1 MIAWIAFWNILTKD
15 VKNYYLKP
23 PNISWGIIFPL
34 SWMLMQFIRT
44 PSTLDIDVRSLLP
57 GLMAMSILFGTT
69 SMLAVTITFE
79 RRGRSFDRLLLAPIS
94 MTTLVLAKISGA
106 VLFGAIIAFS
116 PVLFAAFMTD
126 LSGINW
132 VAAIAGVLLMAVTS
146 TLLGLAIAV
155 SSKEVF
161 EAQTYSNFFRFPMLF
176 LSGLFFPI
184 DRLPVFLRP
193 VSYCL
198 PLTYGADMLNR
209 AINGTGFMNA
219 WIDSLILIGFA
230 VLLFYYCQ
238 WNIKRKWIL
247 KKNIGTPDC
256 KIGGLC

>member
-1 MIAWIAFWNILTKD
+1 MNAWIAFWSILKKD
-15 VKNYYLKP
+15 IKNYYLKP

-34 SWMLMQFIRT
+34 SWTLMQFIRT
-44 PSTLDIDVRSLLP
+44 PSTQSIDIRSLLP

-79 RRGRSFDRLLLAPIS
+79 RKGRSFDRLLLAPIS

-106 VLFGAIIAFS
+106 ILFGAIISFS
-116 PVLFAAFMTD
+116 PILFAAFMID

-132 VAAIAGVLLMAVTS
+132 WVTIVSVLLMAVTS

-176 LSGLFFPI
+176 LSGLFLPI
-184 DRLPVFLRP
+184 ERLPVFLQP

-198 PLTYGADMLNR
+198 PLTYGADMLNG
-209 AINGTGFMNA
+209 AITQTGFMNV
-219 WIDSLILIGFA
+219 WINTLILLGFV
-230 VLLFYYCQ
+230 VLLFYYSQ

-247 KKNIGTPDC
+247 
-256 KIGGLC
+256 